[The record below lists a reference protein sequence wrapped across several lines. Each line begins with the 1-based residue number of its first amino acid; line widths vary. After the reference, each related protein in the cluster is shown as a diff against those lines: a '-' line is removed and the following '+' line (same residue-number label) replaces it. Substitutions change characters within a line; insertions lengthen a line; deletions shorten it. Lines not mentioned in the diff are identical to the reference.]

1 MTNRFEPT
9 VKALSIIFLFLLSG
23 CAASTADLI
32 EQAQLTGDWS
42 LVDKREEAIDR
53 REALSQSCRMSET
66 KYCES
71 RRSGK
76 SCSCVSTSKSHD
88 MMSSMQRN
96 TIRSKRRQ

>member
-23 CAASTADLI
+23 CATSTADLI

-53 REALSQSCRMSET
+53 RQARLQSCRIGAT

-71 RRSGK
+71 RSYGK
-76 SCSCVSTSKSHD
+76 RCSCVSTSEIQDGISQ
-88 MMSSMQRN
+88 MQRSAV
-96 TIRSKRRQ
+96 RPRRRP